1 MANTWNVAFGEYL
14 RPLIQSTYIGL
25 ILSNGNEVNGGNYSR
40 IKCDNWVL
48 SEDTDYIYLTNQYAI
63 SFPIATTDWATESTY
78 PITHVGLFGTLS
90 DNSLLGKYTLS
101 VNRYC
106 YAGDQIII
114 PIGSHKI
121 YFNKNL

>member
-25 ILSNGNEVNGGNYSR
+25 ILSNDTEVNGGNYSR
-40 IKCDNWVL
+40 IKCDNWVV
-48 SEDTDYIYLTNQYAI
+48 SEDTDYIYLSNQYAI
-63 SFPIATTDWATESTY
+63 SFPIATTDWATEATY
-78 PITHVGLFGTLS
+78 AITKVGLFIDSTS
-90 DNSLLGKYTLS
+90 NSLLGTYTLS

-106 YAGDQIII
+106 YSGDQIII

-121 YFNKNL
+121 YFNKNV